1 MNKKLPG
8 GAIALMVAVVV
19 LAAGLFFYRLGV
31 EPFQDY
37 DEATYVEV
45 VKESTIQNGFPSL
58 HFLGVNY
65 FRKPP
70 LLFWLVGASESLIP
84 QTELAARVPAA
95 LAGFL
100 TVLVVMGLVFMAT
113 GNGYAAGFGGAVL
126 LATGAFLEPSRD
138 VRFDTL
144 AALFNML
151 AVLAFFKARANR
163 MWLIWLGVLI
173 GLGIMSKGPLV
184 IYALAAIFAA
194 VTILREWKVFTHPYI
209 WGGVAALLAI
219 VLPWHMYET
228 VRFGAAFWHEYVGVQ
243 VLERVTAPLFTVG
256 TDNNGYLSYLAWFA
270 APWSEIFILILGI
283 YPLIHKRLSVET
295 RAWYLSSVV
304 GVASVLVICLVTQT
318 KAITYL
324 IPLYPFLAVAV
335 TVGGHAFV
343 SQLTAREKKAVSVF
357 AMLCL
362 SLGLWY
368 SAYNGFHINPDFTPE
383 LSLAQEEKTIGLYLA
398 AVHAP
403 TFYVY
408 NTMTL
413 GSVMFYSGIV
423 QPPWLGPSSNPA
435 PGSHVLYQTK
445 DKSSLE
451 KTYTSVRFSPV
462 VSGSALTL
470 AEVLSR

>member
-1 MNKKLPG
+1 MNKKLPR
-8 GAIALMVAVVV
+8 GAIALIIAVVV
-19 LAAGLFFYRLGV
+19 LAAGLFFCRLGV

-45 VKESTIQNGFPSL
+45 VKESTIHNGFPSL

-70 LLFWLVGASESLIP
+70 LLFWLMGASESVIP
-84 QTELAARVPAA
+84 QTELAARIPAA

-113 GNGYAAGFGGAVL
+113 GNGYAAAFGGAVL

-151 AVLAFFKARANR
+151 AVLAFFKARTNR
-163 MWLIWLGVLI
+163 TWLIWLGVFI

-184 IYALAAIFAA
+184 IYALAAILAA
-194 VTILREWKVFTHPYI
+194 AATLREWKIFTHPYV
-209 WGGVAALLAI
+209 WGGIAALLAI
-219 VLPWHMYET
+219 VLPWHIYET
-228 VRFGAAFWHEYVGVQ
+228 VGFGAAFWQEYVGVQ
-243 VLERVTAPLFTVG
+243 VLERVAAPLFRVG

-270 APWSEIFILILGI
+270 APWSELFVLILGI
-283 YPLIHKRLSVET
+283 YPFVYKRLSVET
-295 RAWYLSSVV
+295 RAWYLSSVA
-304 GVASVLVICLVTQT
+304 GVASVLIICLVTQT

-335 TVGGHAFV
+335 TVGGYAFV
-343 SQLTAREKKAVSVF
+343 SHLAMREKQIISVF
-357 AMLCL
+357 AMVCL

-368 SAYNGFHINPDFTPE
+368 SAYNGFHVNPDFAPE
-383 LSLAQEEKTIGLYLA
+383 LSLAQEEKTVGLYLA

-403 TFYVY
+403 IFYVY

-423 QPPWLGPSSNPA
+423 QPPWLGPSSNPT
-435 PGSHVLYQTK
+435 PGSYVLYQTK

-451 KTYTSVRFSPV
+451 KAYPSVRFSPV
-462 VSGSALTL
+462 VPGSSLML